1 MPAAV
6 TCPHCDAT
14 LKPKTPP
21 RAGSRVRCPKCKAA
35 FVVPGAGAPE
45 EEELEAA
52 GDEGE
57 GGRDAP
63 KGRAT
68 PKKRKKAV
76 LLWVWIAA
84 VVGGLFLVCGCG
96 GVGLIAYNM
105 RGGGGLFGPTVS
117 MNNVKKLKRG
127 MTVDEVERILGT
139 PSRSAML
146 AGEELNVVWDGRNGD
161 YITVIFG
168 PDGKSKQAH
177 YQITQGGAVT
187 TDYITLP

>member
-21 RAGSRVRCPKCKAA
+21 RAASRVRCPKCKAA
-35 FVVPGAGAPE
+35 FVVPGDGAPE

-63 KGRAT
+63 KGRAR
-68 PKKRKKAV
+68 PKKRKKGIPF
-76 LLWVWIAA
+76 WVWIAA
-84 VVGGLFLVCGCG
+84 GVGGLFLVCG
-96 GVGLIAYNM
+96 GVGLVAYAV
-105 RGGGGLFGPTVS
+105 RGGGLGGTAVS
-117 MNNVKKLKRG
+117 MDSVKKLKRG
-127 MTVDEVERILGT
+127 MTVEEVERILGK
-139 PSRSAML
+139 PSTSVML
-146 AGEELNVVWDGRNGD
+146 AGQELNVVWYARKED

-168 PDGKSKQAH
+168 PDGRSKQAH
-177 YQITQGGAVT
+177 YRITQGGAVT
-187 TDYITLP
+187 TDYFTLP